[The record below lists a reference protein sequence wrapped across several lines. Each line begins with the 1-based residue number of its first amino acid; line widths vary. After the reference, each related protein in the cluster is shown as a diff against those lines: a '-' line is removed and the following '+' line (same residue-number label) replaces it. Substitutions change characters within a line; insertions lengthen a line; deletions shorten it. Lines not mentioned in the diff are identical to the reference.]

1 METTKHTTK
10 LRKRLFDRLGR
21 VPESDIRQVSDF
33 VEFILDK
40 RRRKQSQRAIPSP
53 DKDPL
58 LKMMGKASVV
68 PFSKDIDRELYA
80 E

>member
-1 METTKHTTK
+1 METMKHTAK

-21 VPESDIRQVSDF
+21 VPEGDIREVSDF
-33 VEFILDK
+33 VEFILNK
-40 RRRKQSQRAIPSP
+40 RRRKKSQKAAPAP
-53 DKDPL
+53 DRDPI
-58 LKMMGKASVV
+58 LKIMGRASVE